1 VADRLYRSRDDRLIG
16 GVAGGMA
23 ENLNLDPTIVR
34 IGWVV
39 LALVAPITPLVYFV
53 LMFVIPEE
61 PEYPTAPTGTSPD
74 TASASVASAGQ
85 AAPVSASTPT
95 STLPNTLAPGWHVPR
110 SADRDAQREAR
121 HAAWAARGGRGDRS
135 AALIFGVLL
144 ILVGAWFL
152 IRPYIP
158 RFDIGVYWPYVVIGL
173 GVVLIVAA
181 ATRRGPS
188 AD

>member
-1 VADRLYRSRDDRLIG
+1 MADRLYRSRDERMIG

-23 ENLNLDPTIVR
+23 ENLGLDPTVVR
-34 IGWVV
+34 IAWVL

-61 PEYPTAPTGTSPD
+61 PRAPAGSSVSP
-74 TASASVASAGQ
+74 
-85 AAPVSASTPT
+85 
-95 STLPNTLAPGWHVPR
+95 L
-110 SADRDAQREAR
+110 EAR
-121 HAAWAARGGRGDRS
+121 QTARPGRRGGDRS
-135 AALIFGVLL
+135 AGLIFGVLL
-144 ILVGAWFL
+144 VLVGAWFL

-158 RFDIGVYWPYVVIGL
+158 RLDVGAYWPYIVIGL

-181 ATRRGPS
+181 AGRGGRS

>member
-1 VADRLYRSRDDRLIG
+1 VADRLYRSRDERMIG

-23 ENLNLDPTIVR
+23 ENLGLDPTIVR
-34 IGWVV
+34 IGWVL

-61 PEYPTAPTGTSPD
+61 PETGTPPPGTAASSVSP
-74 TASASVASAGQ
+74 
-85 AAPVSASTPT
+85 PPASTGAT
-95 STLPNTLAPGWHVPR
+95 IPR
-110 SADRDAQREAR
+110 DRETRREAR
-121 HAAWAARGGRGDRS
+121 RAARATGRGQGDRS
-135 AALIFGVLL
+135 AGLIPGVLL
-144 ILVGAWFL
+144 ILVGGWFL

-181 ATRRGPS
+181 AGRRGPS
-188 AD
+188 AG